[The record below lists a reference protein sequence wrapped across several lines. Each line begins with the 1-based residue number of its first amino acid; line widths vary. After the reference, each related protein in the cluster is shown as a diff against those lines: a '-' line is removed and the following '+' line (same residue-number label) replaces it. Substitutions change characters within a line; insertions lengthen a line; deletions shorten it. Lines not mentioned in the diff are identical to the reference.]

1 MRRTHINHVSFC
13 FSSGCRESTDRTP
26 ALSKTQLPFYKETP
40 TRRFNHTH
48 TPSPAQTGWAWWG
61 RRRERAR
68 FGEKQGESRS
78 CGSPSRAPPA
88 AGSFRGA
95 LPRMRR
101 EPHGSLC
108 GKSAEAT
115 TERITETRDQEQ
127 QAPSLPSVFLRPPP
141 HCSPSPG
148 RSLGPGPPASMAG
161 SGIRESGTKAGT
173 GAGGE
178 GRRAAGKRGAEQ
190 TPSLHLARLRW
201 RRGSSSEQPQLV
213 PPATGRGDG
222 GGGGGRK
229 EGWRWHT
236 MAVCVCGE
244 ETAHDSS
251 PGGGSGLLRD
261 PHSSSQIQGGEGVQG
276 SHWGSGDSRVCL
288 CVCVCVPFLFRGKGK
303 NGQRYGGA
311 GGEEA
316 VERPPSCGKG
326 RR

>member
-1 MRRTHINHVSFC
+1 M
-13 FSSGCRESTDRTP
+13 G
-26 ALSKTQLPFYKETP
+26 KEAGASA
-40 TRRFNHTH
+40 F
-48 TPSPAQTGWAWWG
+48 WG
-61 RRRERAR
+61 KA
-68 FGEKQGESRS
+68 EKSRGKSRS

-222 GGGGGRK
+222 GGGGGKKRGM
-229 EGWRWHT
+229 E
-236 MAVCVCGE
+236 V
-244 ETAHDSS
+244 AHNGCLCLWGGDG
-251 PGGGSGLLRD
+251 PRQQPWGGSGLLRD
-261 PHSSSQIQGGEGVQG
+261 PHSSSQTQRGEGVG
-276 SHWGSGDSRVCL
+276 GVTGDWEILAFVYVCA
-288 CVCVCVPFLFRGKGK
+288 CVSFLFRGKGK